1 MDYRKERNFIVA
13 YDGDKC
19 RGKWNIL
26 TNEYVGIKGAV
37 VKSKPTAF
45 TPSSI
50 RTGATTPMLAILR
63 IVGNQSGTW
72 YPFTPDHGKRLEEI
86 ASVGLIVRDDYYTW
100 RNLTTDKIALTKDCV
115 KYLTDNFGGIYSHQS
130 IDNYR
135 IYKDH
140 RSFLSKLT
148 EKVDWA
154 TDVINEI
161 RDDVE
166 KEFVHGM
173 IVRGIHEKVFQS
185 KTSSSYAH
193 LITSWYDMIQK
204 LGDKLEVKHNIL
216 TNYTILEWVYAE
228 YKNAHYDEELR
239 KNNDKP
245 FLYFENEEFIVR
257 PLICRKDF
265 HDEAEAQGNCV
276 ERMYMDYVYNNR
288 THVVVVRKKSNPN
301 ESFITCEVNLDGR
314 INQYL
319 YAYNRYVH
327 GGSEYAFKLLY
338 QEHLTSSLK
347 E

>member
-166 KEFVHGM
+166 KEFLESSLFVLSSRYEGFGM
-173 IVRGIHEKVFQS
+173 VIVEAMACGLPVISFDCPCGPRAIITNGKDGLLVDNGNVTALAQKII
-185 KTSSSYAH
+185 T
-193 LITSWYDMIQK
+193 LISDVDRCKDLAVAASNTAQRFTMSRIAS
-204 LGDKLEVKHNIL
+204 
-216 TNYTILEWVYAE
+216 EWVKLFE
-228 YKNAHYDEELR
+228 DLR
-239 KNNDKP
+239 
-245 FLYFENEEFIVR
+245 
-257 PLICRKDF
+257 
-265 HDEAEAQGNCV
+265 
-276 ERMYMDYVYNNR
+276 
-288 THVVVVRKKSNPN
+288 
-301 ESFITCEVNLDGR
+301 
-314 INQYL
+314 
-319 YAYNRYVH
+319 
-327 GGSEYAFKLLY
+327 
-338 QEHLTSSLK
+338 
-347 E
+347 